1 MSGLLLDTS
10 VVIQGIEGLEGTG
23 AISVLTFGELR
34 AGVLLAGDA
43 QTRAA
48 RQSRLAALR
57 REFAPLPVDT
67 LVADRYGDVLAAA
80 RHERRITKASDLL
93 IVATAA
99 ATGRV
104 LLTLDG
110 AQARLAGSVGVSV
123 EG

>member
-1 MSGLLLDTS
+1 M
-10 VVIQGIEGLEGTG
+10 IQGIEGLEGTG

-80 RHERRITKASDLL
+80 RRERRITKASDLL

>member
-67 LVADRYGDVLAAA
+67 LGLIAMATYWQLPGASAASQ
-80 RHERRITKASDLL
+80 RRANS
-93 IVATAA
+93 
-99 ATGRV
+99 
-104 LLTLDG
+104 
-110 AQARLAGSVGVSV
+110 
-123 EG
+123 